1 MLDRNTQVQAKNLD
15 ADFSQY
21 LDALRRRWSQGLLVF
36 MLILF
41 FASGLAVWL
50 PAVYESEAIILI
62 EQQEIPSEYVRS
74 TVTSYADQRIQV
86 ISQRVM
92 TTQNLGQIIEK
103 YGLYE
108 DDLER
113 KPREVVL
120 EEMRKDIQLDTIS
133 ADVVDPRS
141 GRPTEATIAFSLAY
155 ENQSASLAQKVTNEL
170 VTLFLNENLRSRTE
184 MAQETSIF
192 LDDEAD
198 KLGDQVADLETRL
211 ARFKEENVNSLPELM
226 GRNFTVRDRTELE
239 LSGIDE
245 RIDSLRERAILIEA
259 QLAQIP
265 PLDVS
270 YGEDGRRIL
279 SPRDRL
285 KSLKTELIAARS
297 RYGSSHPDV
306 RSLEREVSA
315 LEDETGNDNG
325 IDSTDLQT
333 KYEASKSALEKLESQ
348 YGEGHPEVVA
358 ARKIVKTLKEE
369 LESTTNG
376 ASAAHTAANINQS
389 AQPTN
394 PAFLQVQAQLQST
407 RSEISSALERKA
419 DLEKKLEDYD
429 KRLVESAKVEKE
441 YRQITRQYETA
452 LAKLQE
458 INAKRL
464 EADVSESLEREQKG
478 ERFTLIE
485 PPLLPERPSKPNRFA
500 IFLIGFV
507 LSLGGSAGAVSL
519 LEAMDNKVRGRRG
532 VIAVTGI
539 SPIGIIPKVDAR
551 AKRRRWRKRLVTW
564 FAISAAALSIVLITV
579 NAAIV
584 PLDVLW
590 FKAARILG
598 L

>member
-21 LDALRRRWSQGLLVF
+21 LDALRRHWSQGLLVF